1 MTKVDEA
8 KFYTTD
14 ITRRKYSFIKYPSLQ
29 LCTPVSESED
39 TRDSY
44 ESVGVLSMVEFF
56 RAWKRFAVI

>member
-44 ESVGVLSMVEFF
+44 EALEF
-56 RAWKRFAVI
+56 

>member
-1 MTKVDEA
+1 MMKVDEA

-14 ITRRKYSFIKYPSLQ
+14 ITRRKYSFIKYPALH

-44 ESVGVLSMVEFF
+44 EALEF
-56 RAWKRFAVI
+56 

>member
-1 MTKVDEA
+1 MMKVDEA

-14 ITRRKYSFIKYPSLQ
+14 ITRRKYSFIKYPALH